1 MTESLRRLSRRLKRD
16 DRGEVSAET
25 VVLMPVLILLI
36 MLAVQAATW
45 YHAANVAQSAAAQ
58 GAAAGAVRDAGNGA
72 ATARAQQVIDESGAQ
87 GSATASGGFAE
98 VSVQVIIN
106 VPHLVPFFPDTVTVS
121 ASEARERFIPENQR

>member
-1 MTESLRRLSRRLKRD
+1 MVATRRPSRRLGHD

-25 VVLMPVLILLI
+25 VILMPVLILLI
-36 MLAVQAATW
+36 LLGVQAATW

-72 ATARAQQVIDESGAQ
+72 ASARAQQVIDESGAQ
-87 GSATASGGFAE
+87 GSAAASGGFAE
-98 VSVQVIIN
+98 ISVQVTID
-106 VPHLVPFFPDTVTVS
+106 VPHLVPFFPGTVTVS